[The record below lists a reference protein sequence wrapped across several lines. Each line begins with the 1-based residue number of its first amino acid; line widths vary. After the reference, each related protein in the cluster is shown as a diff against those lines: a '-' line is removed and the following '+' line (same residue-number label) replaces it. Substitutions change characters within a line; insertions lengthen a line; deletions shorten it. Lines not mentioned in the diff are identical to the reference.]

1 MRFPI
6 PAASMTIFMRAS
18 LERWI
23 LRPAGRLWQGFR
35 GRRQD
40 VQDGSLRGV
49 DASTHPRSR
58 RVRLVTFALASLLLT
73 SACTMFGK
81 LGYDNLP
88 TLAMW
93 QLNSYASLTAG
104 QRTTAS
110 RGFDDLLAWHRRT
123 QLDDYADLLRSIQ
136 KRVASGN
143 VTEADIQGWREEV
156 FARIDPIAVQAAPE
170 IAEVALSLSAQQIAS
185 IKAEFADDNEK
196 LRKKWMPSD
205 REDRIKVRTKR
216 YLERASFFLGSLTAE
231 QKQTARRMAAEA
243 PSSEE
248 VWYEQRLGRQLDLIV
263 LLERMR
269 AERMTKDTAVP
280 LIRDHL
286 ARYRQLREGPDRDGA
301 RSSLAAGD
309 AMSAALFAQATPKQ
323 RQHLNRLIQDWIDL
337 TQELKTAPG
346 AQAELSRP
354 RP

>member
-1 MRFPI
+1 V
-6 PAASMTIFMRAS
+6 
-18 LERWI
+18 
-23 LRPAGRLWQGFR
+23 GRLWQGFR
-35 GRRQD
+35 GHRQSA
-40 VQDGSLRGV
+40 QDAPQRV
-49 DASTHPRSR
+49 FDASTQQRGR
-58 RVRLVTFALASLLLT
+58 KMRFVTLALISLLLT
-73 SACTMFGK
+73 SGCTVFGK

-93 QLNSYASLTAG
+93 KLNSYLSLTAA
-104 QRTTAS
+104 QRSVAS

-136 KRVASGN
+136 KRVAAGT

-170 IAEVALSLSAQQIAS
+170 IAEVALTLSVQQIAS
-185 IKAEFADDNEK
+185 IRAEFADDNET
-196 LRKKWMPSD
+196 LRKQWMPVD

-216 YLERASFFLGSLTAE
+216 YLERASFFLGNLTAE

-243 PSSEE
+243 PASEE
-248 VWYEQRLGRQLDLIV
+248 VWFEQRLGRQQDLLS

-269 AERMTKDTAVP
+269 AERMSKETAAP

-286 ARYRQLREGPDRDGA
+286 SRYRQLREGPDRDGA

-309 AMSAALFAQATPKQ
+309 AMSAAMLAQATPKQ

-337 TQELKTAPG
+337 AQELKTSPG
-346 AQAELSRP
+346 TQAELSKTRP
-354 RP
+354 

>member
-1 MRFPI
+1 M
-6 PAASMTIFMRAS
+6 
-18 LERWI
+18 
-23 LRPAGRLWQGFR
+23 
-35 GRRQD
+35 
-40 VQDGSLRGV
+40 
-49 DASTHPRSR
+49 
-58 RVRLVTFALASLLLT
+58 RLVTLALASLLLT

-88 TLAMW
+88 SLAMW
-93 QLNSYASLTAG
+93 RLNSYVSLTPQ
-104 QRTTAS
+104 QRSVAT
-110 RGFDDLLAWHRRT
+110 RYFDDLLAWHRRT

-143 VTEADIQGWREEV
+143 VTEADIQSWREEV
-156 FARIDPIAVQAAPE
+156 FARIDPIAVHAAPE
-170 IAEVALSLSAQQIAS
+170 IAEVALTLSAQQIAS
-185 IKAEFADDNEK
+185 IRAEFADDNEK

-231 QKQTARRMAAEA
+231 QKQTARRMATEA

-248 VWYEQRLGRQLDLIV
+248 VWYEQRLGRQQDLIV

-269 AERMTKDTAVP
+269 TERMTRDTAVP

-286 ARYRQLREGPDRDGA
+286 ARYRQLREGPDREGA

-346 AQAELSRP
+346 AQAELSKP

>member
-1 MRFPI
+1 
-6 PAASMTIFMRAS
+6 
-18 LERWI
+18 
-23 LRPAGRLWQGFR
+23 
-35 GRRQD
+35 
-40 VQDGSLRGV
+40 
-49 DASTHPRSR
+49 
-58 RVRLVTFALASLLLT
+58 
-73 SACTMFGK
+73 
-81 LGYDNLP
+81 
-88 TLAMW
+88 
-93 QLNSYASLTAG
+93 
-104 QRTTAS
+104 
-110 RGFDDLLAWHRRT
+110 
-123 QLDDYADLLRSIQ
+123 
-136 KRVASGN
+136 

>member
-1 MRFPI
+1 
-6 PAASMTIFMRAS
+6 
-18 LERWI
+18 
-23 LRPAGRLWQGFR
+23 
-35 GRRQD
+35 
-40 VQDGSLRGV
+40 
-49 DASTHPRSR
+49 
-58 RVRLVTFALASLLLT
+58 
-73 SACTMFGK
+73 
-81 LGYDNLP
+81 
-88 TLAMW
+88 
-93 QLNSYASLTAG
+93 
-104 QRTTAS
+104 
-110 RGFDDLLAWHRRT
+110 
-123 QLDDYADLLRSIQ
+123 
-136 KRVASGN
+136 
-143 VTEADIQGWREEV
+143 
-156 FARIDPIAVQAAPE
+156 
-170 IAEVALSLSAQQIAS
+170 
-185 IKAEFADDNEK
+185 
-196 LRKKWMPSD
+196 
-205 REDRIKVRTKR
+205 
-216 YLERASFFLGSLTAE
+216 
-231 QKQTARRMAAEA
+231 MAAEA